1 MRGSIFG
8 FVTEGKIDATIYRFG
23 KTTRTKRSFPD
34 IFLDR
39 MFTGLNRPKQVVMFE
54 EVSDVTQAWSIVHE
68 FLRDHSPRWNRD
80 LKVTQE
86 TRLGDLFFT
95 ANCSTEEFQEH
106 LKGLCDQAL
115 FAALRTFPL
124 N

>member
-8 FVTEGKIDATIYRFG
+8 FVTEGKTDVTIYRFG
-23 KTTRTKRSFPD
+23 KTTRPKRSFPD

-54 EVSDVTQAWSIVHE
+54 EVSDVTQAWRIVHE
-68 FLRDHSPRWNRD
+68 FLRDHSPRWNKE
-80 LKVTQE
+80 LEVTQE
-86 TRLGDLFFT
+86 TRLGDLFFSV
-95 ANCSTEEFQEH
+95 NCSTEEFQDH
-106 LKGLCDQAL
+106 LKGLCDQSL
-115 FAALRTFPL
+115 FAALRTLPL